1 MTNLFRIYEF
11 LFLSV
16 STIFTFDMVKINAV
30 KRRKRAD
37 EAWKAA
43 GTEMVFMASP
53 VVVASFKRL

>member
-1 MTNLFRIYEF
+1 
-11 LFLSV
+11 
-16 STIFTFDMVKINAV
+16 MVKINAV